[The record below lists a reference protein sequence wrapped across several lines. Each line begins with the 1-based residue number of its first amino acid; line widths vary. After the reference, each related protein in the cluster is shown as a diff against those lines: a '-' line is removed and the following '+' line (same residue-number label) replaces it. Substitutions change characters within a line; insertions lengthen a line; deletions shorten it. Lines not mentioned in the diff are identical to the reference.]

1 MKKENRN
8 VKMLSGGGNLLEF
21 LSDFFEICHVTFWY
35 DGAQHRLQFFVHGH
49 MSLIIHEKRQ

>member
-1 MKKENRN
+1 MKKDNRN
-8 VKMLSGGGNLLEF
+8 VKMLSGRGNLLEF

-49 MSLIIHEKRQ
+49 ISH